1 MSSLIMMATAFCP
14 AHITGF
20 FKAELDKED
29 SKQLGSLGA
38 GFSIQKG
45 VKTTVT
51 VRERTKHDISD
62 FAIKVNGFESGD
74 MRVSELVLNR
84 FSVKG
89 KFIDVTHDI
98 DVPVGYGFG
107 CSAAVALS
115 LSIALNDALDCKL
128 TKIQVAQ
135 IAHDIEIECRTGLGD
150 VLASYHGGFEIRV
163 KPGAPGVGQVKKINL
178 SEKRDVIII
187 CFNPIST
194 KKFLKEKISSINGL
208 GGKMV
213 KKLIESND
221 TEEFQDMSVKFAKY
235 VNVVTPKMNQ
245 VINLLHKNGIKCGV
259 ALFGETVFS
268 LVTKNEKNKVKEI
281 LKQFDDGLIITSKI
295 DNSGARLQ

>member
-1 MSSLIMMATAFCP
+1 MSCLIMMATAFCP

-74 MRVSELVLNR
+74 MRVSELVLSR
-84 FSVKG
+84 FRVKG

-150 VLASYHGGFEIRV
+150 VLASYHGGFEVRV
-163 KPGAPGVGQVKKINL
+163 KPGAPGIGQVKKIN
-178 SEKRDVIII
+178 SKEKRDVIII

-213 KKLIESND
+213 KKLVESND
-221 TEEFQDMSVKFAKY
+221 TEEFQDMSIKFAKY

-268 LVTKNEKNKVKEI
+268 LVTKDEKNKVKAL

>member
-29 SKQLGSLGA
+29 SKQLGSLSA

-51 VRERTKHDISD
+51 VRKKTKHDISD

-74 MRVSELVLNR
+74 MRVSELVLSR
-84 FSVKG
+84 FRVKG

-150 VLASYHGGFEIRV
+150 VLASYHGGFEVRV
-163 KPGAPGVGQVKKINL
+163 KPGAPGIGQVKRIN
-178 SEKRDVIII
+178 SKEKRDVIII

-213 KKLIESND
+213 KKLVESND

-268 LVTKNEKNKVKEI
+268 LVTKDEKNKVKAL